1 MAQSKERQIAAQS
14 SLKLVNEWA
23 TTCGKC
29 LTLKELV
36 GITNVIVDYVENGYS
51 KELGDRLEEGGTA
64 EEGHN
69 MWRKEVQ
76 HQRMIAYGGR
86 GYSRGG

>member
-1 MAQSKERQIAAQS
+1 MTIGTISINKNMAQSKERQIAAQS

-23 TTCGKC
+23 STCGKC

-51 KELGDRLEEGGTA
+51 KELGERLDKIQD
-64 EEGHN
+64 HLDH
-69 MWRKEVQ
+69 KKQ
-76 HQRMIAYGGR
+76 
-86 GYSRGG
+86 